1 MANVHFLLRRL
12 EEKKTPLIVFSFLI
26 LYSLLFYFCQRT
38 GKWVGG
44 SRVEKDVLTPYKFA
58 AIVCFLFC
66 RRLCVERGLKCL
78 ISPRNSIPTLE
89 DDIINPHTR
98 LNPLGLFGGDGSLFV
113 CKKTT
118 QIRRNA
124 WHRYVPAATCW
135 TRLLLS
141 EKKSRE
147 KQEQTVA
154 QKERKISTRN
164 THIDSQYMVFNW
176 KRQR

>member
-98 LNPLGLFGGDGSLFV
+98 LNPLGLFGVMGV
-113 CKKTT
+113 CSCVKRLPKYVVTLDTDTCRPRLAERGCCYRKKK
-118 QIRRNA
+118 A
-124 WHRYVPAATCW
+124 
-135 TRLLLS
+135 
-141 EKKSRE
+141 EKNKN
-147 KQEQTVA
+147 KQ
-154 QKERKISTRN
+154 
-164 THIDSQYMVFNW
+164 
-176 KRQR
+176 